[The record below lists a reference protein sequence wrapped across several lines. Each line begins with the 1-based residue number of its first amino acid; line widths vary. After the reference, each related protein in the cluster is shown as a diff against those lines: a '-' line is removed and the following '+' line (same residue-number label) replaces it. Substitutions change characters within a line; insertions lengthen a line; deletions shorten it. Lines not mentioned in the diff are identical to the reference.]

1 VNGFDHMEDR
11 RKHGGSYTGGERR
24 GHDMCPMVVEHHAA
38 LAQMG
43 ADISHIKAKIDNGLT
58 EKMEALSKRLDALSQ
73 DSWATHLLSGGMK
86 KLIGLIIF
94 LILANALANNAIWA
108 VIKANGPRIPS
119 IQSELPDA
127 AGKISDRAP

>member
-1 VNGFDHMEDR
+1 MNGFDHMADR
-11 RKHGGSYTGGERR
+11 RKQSGGYVGAERR

-73 DSWATHLLSGGMK
+73 DSWATHLLSGGIK
-86 KLIGLIIF
+86 KIIGLIIF

-108 VIKANGPRIPS
+108 MLKSETSSNLA
-119 IQSELPDA
+119 IQQEQLT
-127 AGKISDRAP
+127 GVKVRK

>member
-1 VNGFDHMEDR
+1 MNGFDHMADR
-11 RKHGGSYTGGERR
+11 RKHGGSYTGVERR
-24 GHDMCPMVVEHHAA
+24 DHDMCPLVVEHHAT

-73 DSWATHLLSGGMK
+73 DSWATQLLSGGMK

-108 VIKANGPRIPS
+108 MLKSETSSNLA
-119 IQSELPDA
+119 IQQEQLT
-127 AGKISDRAP
+127 GVKVRK

>member
-1 VNGFDHMEDR
+1 MNGFDDFEER
-11 RKHGGSYTGGERR
+11 RKYGGSFTGAERR

-108 VIKANGPRIPS
+108 VIKANGSCIPS
-119 IQSELPDA
+119 VQSGLSDA
-127 AGKISDRAP
+127 AKK

>member
-1 VNGFDHMEDR
+1 MNGYGDHSDR
-11 RKHGGSYTGGERR
+11 RKTTGGYSGDERR

-86 KLIGLIIF
+86 KLIGIIIF

-108 VIKANGPRIPS
+108 VIKANGPCIPS
-119 IQSELPDA
+119 IQSEMSDA
-127 AGKISDRAP
+127 AKK

>member
-1 VNGFDHMEDR
+1 MNGFEDFSDR
-11 RKHGGSYTGGERR
+11 RKQGGSGYTDERR
-24 GHDMCPMVVEHHAA
+24 IAELWNMVVDHHAA

-73 DSWATHLLSGGMK
+73 DSWATHLLSGGIK
-86 KLIGLIIF
+86 KLIALIIF

-108 VIKANGPRIPS
+108 VIKANGPCIPS
-119 IQSELPDA
+119 IQSEMLDG
-127 AGKISDRAP
+127 GKLKK

>member
-1 VNGFDHMEDR
+1 MNGADEYGNR
-11 RKHGGSYTGGERR
+11 RKYGGGYAGAERR
-24 GHDMCPMVVEHHAA
+24 GHEMCPMVVEHHAT

-58 EKMEALSKRLDALSQ
+58 EKMDNLSKRLDALSQ

-108 VIKANGPRIPS
+108 VIKANGPCIPS
-119 IQSELPDA
+119 IQSEMSDA
-127 AGKISDRAP
+127 AKK

>member
-1 VNGFDHMEDR
+1 MNGYGDHSDR
-11 RKHGGSYTGGERR
+11 RKATGAYAGDERR
-24 GHDMCPMVVEHHAA
+24 GHEMCPMVVEHHAT

-73 DSWATHLLSGGMK
+73 DSWATHLLSGGVK

-108 VIKANGPRIPS
+108 VIKANGPCIPS
-119 IQSELPDA
+119 IQSEMSDA
-127 AGKISDRAP
+127 AKK

>member
-1 VNGFDHMEDR
+1 MNGFEDSTDR
-11 RKHGGSYTGGERR
+11 RKHGGGYAGAERR
-24 GHDMCPMVVEHHAA
+24 GHDMCPMVVEHHAS

-58 EKMEALSKRLDALSQ
+58 EKMDNLSKRLDALSQ
-73 DSWATHLLSGGMK
+73 DSWATQLLSGGMK

-108 VIKANGPRIPS
+108 VIKANGPCIPS
-119 IQSELPDA
+119 IQSEMSDA
-127 AGKISDRAP
+127 AKK

>member
-1 VNGFDHMEDR
+1 MNGFDDFKDR
-11 RKHGGSYTGGERR
+11 RKYGGGYTGAERR
-24 GHDMCPMVVEHHAA
+24 GHDMCQMVVEHHAT

-58 EKMEALSKRLDALSQ
+58 EKMENLSKRLDALSQ

-108 VIKANGPRIPS
+108 VIKANGPSNLS
-119 IQSELPDA
+119 IQSDIVET
-127 AGKISDRAP
+127 GKTKK

>member
-1 VNGFDHMEDR
+1 MNPTGHYE
-11 RKHGGSYTGGERR
+11 GGERR
-24 GHDMCPMVVEHHAA
+24 GHEMCPMVVEHHAT

-43 ADISHIKAKIDNGLT
+43 ADIAHIKAKIDNGLT
-58 EKMEALSKRLDALSQ
+58 EKMDNLSKRLDALSQ

-108 VIKANGPRIPS
+108 VIKTNGPCIPS
-119 IQSELPDA
+119 IQSEMSDA
-127 AGKISDRAP
+127 AKK